1 VDMVGNNRRLLIL
14 SLTLAAL
21 SPWLN
26 AQERTV
32 AFVDV
37 PVDSALGPQSNEKA
51 NDSDV
56 KACAALGG
64 EGKSP
69 WSVNSAEFVQP
80 PLTVFVAVGPRE
92 SWRKVTVTVPFC
104 RVIGTVKPTPHSD
117 IRFELWLPPRADWN
131 GKFEGV
137 GSSASL
143 GTIQYQPLM
152 RALAR
157 GYATVATDN
166 GHQSESGYDV
176 SWAMGQPER
185 VIDFG
190 YRAEH
195 TVTQA
200 AKTLTERFYGRAPR
214 HSYFVGCSQG
224 GHHGLMEAQHF
235 PEDYDGIVAGSPDY
249 SLTGEMAG
257 QAWNVRALQ
266 QTTTGALPVQKL
278 QLLQQSVTKAC
289 GGPDGLVDDPRQ
301 CLFDPAALRCT
312 DHSENSCLTDSEI
325 EAVRRMY
332 GGPKTSAGAQIYPGL
347 SPGGESRWE
356 RLWSDP
362 KKLGGSWQGFYR
374 FMVFQDPA
382 WELSTMDFDRD
393 PGLAKQKLGNILD
406 PDLARFADR
415 GGKIIVYHGWAD
427 DMVPSQVSTEYYAS
441 VTAKLGSARVKGF
454 YRLFMVPGMSH
465 CGGGP
470 GAGVLF
476 RSEEAIAVPL
486 EPDRDMLTALE
497 KWVEQGRPPSSFVAS
512 RLDKS
517 GAIERTRLVCAYPGV
532 AKYRGTGDVNRAEN
546 WECPTK

>member
-1 VDMVGNNRRLLIL
+1 
-14 SLTLAAL
+14 
-21 SPWLN
+21 
-26 AQERTV
+26 
-32 AFVDV
+32 
-37 PVDSALGPQSNEKA
+37 
-51 NDSDV
+51 
-56 KACAALGG
+56 
-64 EGKSP
+64 
-69 WSVNSAEFVQP
+69 
-80 PLTVFVAVGPRE
+80 
-92 SWRKVTVTVPFC
+92 
-104 RVIGTVKPTPHSD
+104 
-117 IRFELWLPPRADWN
+117 
-131 GKFEGV
+131 
-137 GSSASL
+137 
-143 GTIQYQPLM
+143 
-152 RALAR
+152 
-157 GYATVATDN
+157 
-166 GHQSESGYDV
+166 
-176 SWAMGQPER
+176 
-185 VIDFG
+185 
-190 YRAEH
+190 
-195 TVTQA
+195 
-200 AKTLTERFYGRAPR
+200 
-214 HSYFVGCSQG
+214 
-224 GHHGLMEAQHF
+224 
-235 PEDYDGIVAGSPDY
+235 
-249 SLTGEMAG
+249 
-257 QAWNVRALQ
+257 
-266 QTTTGALPVQKL
+266 
-278 QLLQQSVTKAC
+278 
-289 GGPDGLVDDPRQ
+289 
-301 CLFDPAALRCT
+301 
-312 DHSENSCLTDSEI
+312 
-325 EAVRRMY
+325 MY

-406 PDLARFADR
+406 PDNPDLARFADR

-441 VTAKLGSARVKGF
+441 VTAKLGSARVKVF